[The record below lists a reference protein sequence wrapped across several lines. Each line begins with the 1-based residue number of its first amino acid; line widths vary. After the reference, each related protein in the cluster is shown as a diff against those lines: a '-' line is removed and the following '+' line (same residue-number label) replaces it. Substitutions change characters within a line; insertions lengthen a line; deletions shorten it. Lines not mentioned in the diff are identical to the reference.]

1 MQLSPNSIFDMHYT
15 LIRQLG
21 LGGFSE
27 VWLAHDSYMDL
38 DVALKIYAPG
48 KGMEESSID
57 EFRHEIKDVF
67 DLNHSNLLKPQYLGV
82 FDKMPYLVLSY
93 CRDGSMS
100 RKIGKMSEQ
109 QIWKL
114 IHDVASGLA
123 YLHSND
129 IVHQDI
135 KPDNILL
142 DSRGNY
148 VISDF
153 GISAKARSTLRQSI
167 AGGGVSGGTMAYMG
181 PERFSKQPAPT
192 KASDIWSFG
201 AMVYELITGNLP
213 FGEMG
218 GGMQKNGAEIPEITE
233 PISDDLRNTVES
245 MLALNPWDRPTAES
259 LASPSNHDAMGRA
272 TQRQVNGGAGD
283 GISANKS
290 KSKTKNVGS
299 GVKVAIWAICL
310 LLAAIV
316 VAVVIVYT
324 GSDASSSQ
332 SNFVD
337 IDNEAVEEVQVIEEV
352 EEDIDRVRI
361 ERLIASICRNS
372 SKGGDYNALQG
383 YFASSIYPH
392 PSGETRYN
400 YNIGEQ
406 TKNYVERFN
415 EYEISSPFN
424 FTYSGT
430 SFPLT
435 VKCDISATWT
445 LKDGT
450 SKRAWIHKTYFVN
463 SEYKVTG
470 YTDEEYNREVLQSSP
485 FASGYSLKADV
496 YYRIVFDVNST
507 LPVYSNESCS
517 GQPSFYLYKGSSF
530 VVLHSRKVLYSAEQL
545 TITRVIGKAF
555 PDCVDNGYNAGD
567 KLYVLESVEDG
578 QNIVLNGTREEYACF
593 SIQGNK
599 AVTRYDGCNM
609 IEGDISGYEKSI
621 VTMQIKVTKNGTGT
635 GFVRFEY
642 DGKTMKSD
650 WGSVSTYWNKDYNS

>member
-1 MQLSPNSIFDMHYT
+1 MQLCPNSIFDQHYT

-21 LGGFSE
+21 IGGFSE
-27 VWLAHDSYMDL
+27 VWLAHDSYMEL

-82 FDKMPYLVLSY
+82 FNKMPYLVLSY
-93 CRDGSMS
+93 CQEGSMT
-100 RKIGKMSEQ
+100 RKIGKMPEQ
-109 QIWKL
+109 QVWKL

-123 YLHSND
+123 YLHNND

-142 DSRGNY
+142 DARGNY

-153 GISAKARSTLRQSI
+153 GISAKARSTLRQSV
-167 AGGGVSGGTMAYMG
+167 AGGTVSGGTMAYMG

-201 AMVYELITGNLP
+201 AMVYEIITGDLP

-218 GGMQKNGAEIPEITE
+218 GGMQKNGAEIPEITA
-233 PISDDLRNTVES
+233 PISDDLRKTVEG
-245 MLALNPWDRPTAES
+245 MLALNPWDRPTAEQ
-259 LASPSNHDAMGRA
+259 LANNGSNAKGRT
-272 TQRQVNGGAGD
+272 TQRQVQELVD
-283 GISANKS
+283 KSAPKP
-290 KSKTKNVGS
+290 KSKTDDGKRGI
-299 GVKVAIWAICL
+299 K
-310 LLAAIV
+310 AAVWVIIILV
-316 VAVVIVYT
+316 VAVAGTMLIVHLN
-324 GSDASSSQ
+324 SSSP
-332 SNFVD
+332 SNNFV
-337 IDNEAVEEVQVIEEV
+337 EPEEEVVPAKEEV
-352 EEDIDRVRI
+352 VDRPRVERIISDI
-361 ERLIASICRNS
+361 CKS
-372 SKGGDYNALQG
+372 SCKGGDYNALQN

-392 PSGETRYN
+392 PSGETRYS
-400 YNIGEQ
+400 YNIGEM
-406 TKNYVERFN
+406 TKEYVERFN

-435 VKCDISATWT
+435 IKCDISATWT

-450 SKRAWIHKTYFVN
+450 IKRAWIHKTYYMN

-470 YTDEEYNREVLQSSP
+470 FTDEEYNREIIQASP

-496 YYRIVFDVNST
+496 YYRVVFDVNST
-507 LPVYSNESCS
+507 LPVYGNESCS

-530 VVLHSRKVLYSAEQL
+530 VVLNSRKVLYSAEQL

-567 KLYVLESVEDG
+567 KLYILESVEDG
-578 QNIVLNGTREEYACF
+578 HNIVLNGTREEYACF
-593 SIQGNK
+593 SIQGDK
-599 AVTRYDGCNM
+599 AVTKYDGCNM
-609 IEGDISGYEKSI
+609 IEGNITGYEKSI
-621 VTMQIKVTKNGTGT
+621 VTMKIKVTKNGSGI

-642 DGKTMKSD
+642 DRKANKSD
-650 WGSVSTYWNKDYNS
+650 WGIVTTYWNKDYNS